1 MKIMKFYGWMAVGVL
16 MMSGCGNPAT
26 ESDVSMEKMSSTQQA
41 QASDSQ
47 KSSIAMVTGMTQSPV
62 KDKPGVTRV
71 TLMLDREASFSTSRE
86 GNQLIVN
93 VFNAQMASSVAP
105 VTAEDPVVKGMVAK
119 QTGNSVKAMIE
130 LVNPEVAYTPSK
142 AGDPQRIFI
151 DIWQIASQSG
161 MKKGDNVAVITPS
174 TAKTSAQNAKEI
186 TVDLQPVEAA
196 PPSKER
202 ASNRETP
209 SSGDMPAQLQ
219 WFSEKLSEVLQDR
232 EKMKQELLEAEQKI
246 AVKDSMIQVLERKI
260 KEANIRIV
268 ELEQEGIQ
276 ANSQASLMAQN
287 EQVMRSEL
295 QQVLDELEGV
305 STSSTTTANSAEL
318 KNRSDKVLSK
328 ISALQQENV
337 TLTGAKDQ
345 VDSLRKELDSLVKE
359 RDELRAQ
366 NEAAL
371 AENEALKGDVASLT
385 ATQQQLQSKEREV
398 ARLRKVL
405 GDAAQ
410 LAMMESSQA
419 AMVQQPVQPKPVVVT
434 EKKPSAAEE
443 TEGTSQAL
451 SQFADGEIETDEVNP
466 AQMIAQ
472 FTQMQAD
479 VGQSVYILGPDDVLE
494 IKVLNEE
501 NWNAT
506 VTVSSDGFIT
516 YSLLGDL
523 RVDGLTT
530 EQLDA
535 QITSLLERDFFVAPE
550 VVVEVIKP
558 RSKKVYIMGLVKQPG
573 YHELESDQRI
583 LGTLLNAG
591 GPSSFTTEA
600 KILRLPKGDLL
611 NSQGADAISPIV
623 VDLGKLFQQGDQTQ
637 NVQLQDGDV
646 IMIAEKGTAATG
658 KPSLGPNQ
666 IYVVGSVSKPG
677 IYNYQEN
684 DTVLDAILRA
694 GGFTEFASRNGT
706 KVVRDQGGKTK
717 TIQVKMKDV
726 MEKGEMDK
734 NISIIGGDMIIV
746 PESFF

>member
-1 MKIMKFYGWMAVGVL
+1 

-26 ESDVSMEKMSSTQQA
+26 ESEVSIEKMSSTQQV

-71 TLMLDREASFSTSRE
+71 TLTLDREASFSTSRE

-93 VFNAQMASSVAP
+93 VFNAQMASSVTP
-105 VTAEDPVVKGMVAK
+105 VTAEDPVVKGMAAK

-151 DIWQIASQSG
+151 DIWQIASQAG
-161 MKKGDNVAVITPS
+161 VKKGNNVAVITPATVK
-174 TAKTSAQNAKEI
+174 TAEKASTSAQNAKEI
-186 TVDLQPVEAA
+186 TVDLQPAETT
-196 PPSKER
+196 PPSKEMS
-202 ASNRETP
+202 SNKETP
-209 SSGDMPAQLQ
+209 SSEDMPAQLQ

-260 KEANIRIV
+260 KEANMRIV

-276 ANSQASLMAQN
+276 TNSQASLVAQN
-287 EQVMRSEL
+287 EQAMRNEL
-295 QQVLDELEGV
+295 QQLLDELEGV
-305 STSSTTTANSAEL
+305 SSSATSANSADL
-318 KNRSDKVLSK
+318 KSRSDKVLSK

-337 TLTGAKDQ
+337 TLAGAKDQ
-345 VDSLRKELDSLVKE
+345 VESLRKELDSLVKE
-359 RDELRAQ
+359 RDELRTQ
-366 NEAAL
+366 NEAVL
-371 AENEALKGDVASLT
+371 TEIEALKGDVASLT
-385 ATQQQLQSKEREV
+385 ATQQQLQAKEREV

-410 LAMMESSQA
+410 LAMMESSQTVA
-419 AMVQQPVQPKPVVVT
+419 AQQPRPQPVAVT
-434 EKKPSAAEE
+434 EKKPAETVE

-451 SQFADGEIETDEVNP
+451 SQSADSEIEATTEENP

-472 FTQMQAD
+472 LTQIQAD
-479 VGQSVYILGPDDVLE
+479 AGQSEYILGPDDVLE

-501 NWNAT
+501 NWDAT

-573 YHELESDQRI
+573 YHELGGDQRI

-600 KILRLPKGDLL
+600 KILRLPKGDVL
-611 NSQGADAISPIV
+611 NSQGADAISPII

-646 IMIAEKGTAATG
+646 IMIAEKGAAATG

-666 IYVVGSVSKPG
+666 IYVVGSVAKPG

>member
-1 MKIMKFYGWMAVGVL
+1 

-26 ESDVSMEKMSSTQQA
+26 ESEVSIEKMSSTQQV

-71 TLMLDREASFSTSRE
+71 TLTLDREASFSTSRE

-93 VFNAQMASSVAP
+93 VFNAQMASSMTP

-151 DIWQIASQSG
+151 DIWQIASQAG
-161 MKKGDNVAVITPS
+161 VKKGNNVAVITPATVK
-174 TAKTSAQNAKEI
+174 TAEKASTSAQNAKEI
-186 TVDLQPVEAA
+186 TVDLQPAETT
-196 PPSKER
+196 PHSKEMS
-202 ASNRETP
+202 SNKETP
-209 SSGDMPAQLQ
+209 SSEDMPAQLQ

-260 KEANIRIV
+260 KEANMRIV

-276 ANSQASLMAQN
+276 TNSQASLVAQN
-287 EQVMRSEL
+287 EQAMRNEL
-295 QQVLDELEGV
+295 QQLLDELEGV
-305 STSSTTTANSAEL
+305 SSSATSANSADL
-318 KNRSDKVLSK
+318 KSRSDKVLSK

-337 TLTGAKDQ
+337 TLAGAKDQ
-345 VDSLRKELDSLVKE
+345 VESLRKEVDSLVKE
-359 RDELRAQ
+359 RDELRTQ
-366 NEAAL
+366 NEAML
-371 AENEALKGDVASLT
+371 TEIEALKGDVASLT
-385 ATQQQLQSKEREV
+385 ATQQQLQAKEREV

-410 LAMMESSQA
+410 LAMMESSQTVA
-419 AMVQQPVQPKPVVVT
+419 VQQPRPQPVAVT
-434 EKKPSAAEE
+434 EKKPAETVE

-451 SQFADGEIETDEVNP
+451 SQAADSEIETTTEENP

-472 FTQMQAD
+472 LTQMQAD
-479 VGQSVYILGPDDVLE
+479 AGQSEYILGPDDVLE

-501 NWNAT
+501 NWDAT

-573 YHELESDQRI
+573 YHELGGDQRI

-591 GPSSFTTEA
+591 GPSSFTAEA
-600 KILRLPKGDLL
+600 KILRLPKGDVL
-611 NSQGADAISPIV
+611 NSQGADAISPII

-646 IMIAEKGTAATG
+646 IMIAEKGAAATG

-666 IYVVGSVSKPG
+666 IYVVGSVAKPG

-734 NISIIGGDMIIV
+734 NIPIVGGDMIIV

>member
-1 MKIMKFYGWMAVGVL
+1 

-26 ESDVSMEKMSSTQQA
+26 ESEVSIENMSSTQQV

-71 TLMLDREASFSTSRE
+71 TLTLDREASFSTSRE

-93 VFNAQMASSVAP
+93 VFNAQMASSMTP

-151 DIWQIASQSG
+151 DIWQIASQAG
-161 MKKGDNVAVITPS
+161 VKKGNNVAVITPATVK
-174 TAKTSAQNAKEI
+174 TAEKASTSAQNAKEI
-186 TVDLQPVEAA
+186 TVDLQPAETT
-196 PPSKER
+196 PHSKEMS
-202 ASNRETP
+202 SNKETP
-209 SSGDMPAQLQ
+209 SSEDMPAQLQ

-260 KEANIRIV
+260 KEANMRIV

-276 ANSQASLMAQN
+276 TNSQASLVAQN
-287 EQVMRSEL
+287 EQAMRNEL
-295 QQVLDELEGV
+295 QQLLDELEGV
-305 STSSTTTANSAEL
+305 SSSATSANSADL
-318 KNRSDKVLSK
+318 KSRSDKVLSK

-337 TLTGAKDQ
+337 TLAGAKDQ
-345 VDSLRKELDSLVKE
+345 VESLRKEVDSLVKE
-359 RDELRAQ
+359 RDELRTQ
-366 NEAAL
+366 NEAML
-371 AENEALKGDVASLT
+371 TEIEALKGDVASLT
-385 ATQQQLQSKEREV
+385 ATQQQLQAKEREV

-410 LAMMESSQA
+410 LAMMESSQTVA
-419 AMVQQPVQPKPVVVT
+419 VQQPRPQPVAVT
-434 EKKPSAAEE
+434 EKKPAETVE

-451 SQFADGEIETDEVNP
+451 SQAADSEIETTTEENP

-472 FTQMQAD
+472 LTQMQAD
-479 VGQSVYILGPDDVLE
+479 AGQSEYILGPDDVLE

-501 NWNAT
+501 NWDAT

-573 YHELESDQRI
+573 YHELGGDQRI

-591 GPSSFTTEA
+591 GPSSFTAEA
-600 KILRLPKGDLL
+600 KILRLPKGDVL
-611 NSQGADAISPIV
+611 NSQGADAISPII

-646 IMIAEKGTAATG
+646 IMIAEKGAAATG

-666 IYVVGSVSKPG
+666 IYVVGSVAKPG

-734 NISIIGGDMIIV
+734 NIPIVGGDMIIV